1 MKKGF
6 LILSALGLWAS
17 SAHAAPVNVCV
28 FDLLGKS
35 GESFK
40 LLEEWALA
48 SKQWGATVQL
58 IAYQDEAK
66 VDQDAKAGKC
76 DGFYMTSMRARAYNK
91 FAGSIDA
98 IGGVP
103 NNDIAMKA
111 VSYVLGKRNTKRMT
125 TQIGK
130 EKFEVAG
137 IGQIGPAYIFVRD
150 RNMDKLEHIK
160 GKKFAVLHYDYAQTI
175 MVNRVEAV
183 PVNSEISN
191 FIRKF
196 NQGEVDIV
204 AAPAYAFKP
213 LEVTKGLG
221 QKGAMINFPVVNVT
235 ADLIIRPDKFPE
247 QFAANSRQ
255 WFVKQLPRSFAMVKR
270 MEAEIPRKYIL
281 NLSREEQVSYQKIL
295 REGRMDLTKQ
305 GIYDAGMMTVLKR
318 ARCTVERTNFECS
331 ISGE

>member
-1 MKKGF
+1 
-6 LILSALGLWAS
+6 
-17 SAHAAPVNVCV
+17 
-28 FDLLGKS
+28 
-35 GESFK
+35 
-40 LLEEWALA
+40 
-48 SKQWGATVQL
+48 
-58 IAYQDEAK
+58 
-66 VDQDAKAGKC
+66 
-76 DGFYMTSMRARAYNK
+76 
-91 FAGSIDA
+91 
-98 IGGVP
+98 
-103 NNDIAMKA
+103 
-111 VSYVLGKRNTKRMT
+111 
-125 TQIGK
+125 
-130 EKFEVAG
+130 
-137 IGQIGPAYIFVRD
+137 
-150 RNMDKLEHIK
+150 MDKLEYIK

-213 LEVTKGLG
+213 LEVIKGLG